1 MRKLVLLL
9 TIALLQ
15 LGAQTAPGTYTGTW
29 SGGASGDFRL
39 VLTEADKGDWKA
51 EVVFTLGTDEVK
63 TKVTSV
69 KVDGNKITVIYQYD
83 LQGTQL
89 QSNVTG
95 EFKGKVIEGTYK
107 ATSVGDG
114 AAVDEGTWKVS
125 AK

>member
-1 MRKLVLLL
+1 MRKLLLL
-9 TIALLQ
+9 LIVTLIQ

-29 SGGASGDFRL
+29 SGGATGDFRL
-39 VLTEADKGDWKA
+39 TLTEAEKGDWKA
-51 EVVFTLGTDEVK
+51 DVVFTMGSDEVK

-69 KVDGNKITVIYQYD
+69 KVEGNKITVIYQYD

-95 EFKGKVIEGTYK
+95 EFKGKTIEGTYK
-107 ATSVGDG
+107 ATAVGDG
-114 AAVDEGTWKVS
+114 SAVDEGTWKVS